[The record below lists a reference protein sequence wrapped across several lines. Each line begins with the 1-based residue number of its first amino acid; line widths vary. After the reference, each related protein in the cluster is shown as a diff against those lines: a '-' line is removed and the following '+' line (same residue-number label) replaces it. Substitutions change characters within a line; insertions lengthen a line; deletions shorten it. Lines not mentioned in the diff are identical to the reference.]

1 MTFKWREMY
10 SSFINLDTRQDRLIL
25 MEHEL
30 KRVGIDAVRTQGMRP
45 SEYKGDP
52 YKIQGMVKRNTIGAV
67 GCHFSQTKVMEEAL
81 RQNKSAF
88 VMEDDLV
95 FCSDIQKRLD
105 YIEGFLNT
113 HEWDVFWL
121 GGTYHINPPHWHPLK
136 HTSELQQCTCKL
148 GRDAELTDDP
158 RIIRTYGCFSTFAYI
173 VNIDSLPKVLHLL
186 DCVVHESMGI
196 DWLFIRL
203 QPQLKTFAFAPG
215 CVKQYDNKS
224 DIGKGFTYF
233 SGFKKL
239 GAHWFADRM
248 EDFDPLTYDW
258 KEAKI

>member
-1 MTFKWREMY
+1 MFHWRDMY
-10 SSFINLDTRQDRLIL
+10 SSFINLDSRKDRLIL

-30 KRVGIDAVRTQGMRP
+30 KRVGIEAERTPGIHYKKVQGDLSKYQVM
-45 SEYKGDP
+45 
-52 YKIQGMVKRNTIGAV
+52 IQRTPGAL
-67 GCHFSQTKVMEEAL
+67 GCHMAQVSVMTKAL
-81 RQNKSAF
+81 SLNKSAF

-105 YIEGFLNT
+105 HIETFLNT

-136 HTSELQQCTCKL
+136 HSSELKQCNCKL
-148 GRDAELTDDP
+148 GRDAELTDDS

-173 VNIDSLPKVLHLL
+173 VNIESLPKILHLL

-203 QPQLKTFAFAPG
+203 QPQLKTYAFAPG

-239 GAHWFADRM
+239 GAHWWADTM
-248 EDFDPLTYDW
+248 EQFNPDTYDW
-258 KEAKI
+258 KEAKIL